1 MIKKT
6 ITYVDYNGEER
17 KEDYFFNLTK
27 AEVME
32 MQLSKAES
40 FSEYLRNIVDS
51 KDVPAIAETFK
62 KIILKSYGERSI
74 DGRMFRKIAVDGHKL
89 ADDFAQTEAFSEL
102 YTELATDEVKAE
114 EFIRG
119 VLPKDINGSSKTDFA
134 KNVVAKS

>member
-40 FSEYLRNIVDS
+40 FSEYLKDIIAA
-51 KDVPAIAETFK
+51 KDVPAIADIFK

-102 YTELATDEVKAE
+102 YTELATNEQKAD

-119 VLPKDINGSSKTDFA
+119 VLPKEYASNSKTEFA